1 MTEENLEALSLEM
14 ERDCRR
20 YPQSLDKEEEKA

>member
-1 MTEENLEALSLEM
+1 MKEENLEALSLEM

-20 YPQSLDKEEEKA
+20 YPRDLSGEEST